1 MEKKQFSP
9 LFEILE
15 LNKFIYKKEHCLCYQ
30 YNWAFSNVD
39 IKKNSIL
46 SERSLGVLIL
56 QGTTRWSR
64 FGLSALYRQHQGHL
78 SVGGPTYKF
87 FFFFFELCR
96 VLIVFFF
103 SLIIWRD
110 NPIRYWLL
118 FLNSHEDP
126 SRKRPFFTSWL
137 VLALSGPI
145 FNLCGCYVRKIVAS
159 TSLGC

>member
-103 SLIIWRD
+103 PLSSDEIIQYVTDYCFSTLTR
-110 NPIRYWLL
+110 ILR
-118 FLNSHEDP
+118 EKDP
-126 SRKRPFFTSWL
+126 FSQAGWFWPCRVPYS
-137 VLALSGPI
+137 I
-145 FNLCGCYVRKIVAS
+145 YVGAMYAK
-159 TSLGC
+159 